1 MAKTTSA
8 DEAPERERDAT
19 GKTAKR
25 NQNMRMLVSNDDG
38 IYSPGIAVLADAA
51 SRFGEVRI
59 VAPDVEQS
67 SMGQAITSNR
77 PLTYRRTPLKNFDAY
92 RVNGT
97 PADCVALG
105 VHLWEKVDW
114 VLSGINLGPNLG
126 TGLWH
131 SGTLAA
137 AKQAVL
143 LGLRGIAFSTP
154 TKDDD
159 PRFEELRPQVED
171 VLRLLMQ
178 ESSPRL
184 LNVNISPNARGI
196 RWTRQSIR
204 QYDGKMV
211 LDEDP
216 MGRAHYWFTVVPI
229 REPEANT
236 DRWAVENGW
245 ISITPLRL
253 DLTDDAELE
262 KLTTTHQEYRPRTLS
277 GGRLTI
283 KTIPARITRNVK
295 EDPSI
300 QETTIWNV
308 ETVLLE
314 KLPDQEVSL
323 VADPKEIGVEQI
335 PGSKLDSTR
344 TVFTIRTQ
352 GRSPLKE
359 GDTIQVRISEIPS
372 REKSGAA

>member
-1 MAKTTSA
+1 
-8 DEAPERERDAT
+8 
-19 GKTAKR
+19 
-25 NQNMRMLVSNDDG
+25 MRMLVSNDDG
-38 IYSPGIAVLADAA
+38 IYSPGITALAEVAA
-51 SRFGEVRI
+51 RFGEVRI

-77 PLTYRRTPLKNFDAY
+77 PLTYRRTRLKAFDAH

-105 VHLWEKVDW
+105 VHLWERVDW

-126 TGLWH
+126 TGVWH

-159 PRFEELRPQVED
+159 PRFEELKPHVEEVLKLLIQEPSPQ
-171 VLRLLMQ
+171 
-178 ESSPRL
+178 L
-184 LNVNISPNARGI
+184 LNVNIPPDARGI
-196 RWTRQSIR
+196 RWARQSVR

-216 MGRAHYWFTVVPI
+216 MGREHYWFTVVPI
-229 REPEANT
+229 REPELNT

-253 DLTDDAELE
+253 DLTDYNELE
-262 KLTTTHQEYRPRTLS
+262 KRS
-277 GGRLTI
+277 
-283 KTIPARITRNVK
+283 
-295 EDPSI
+295 
-300 QETTIWNV
+300 
-308 ETVLLE
+308 
-314 KLPDQEVSL
+314 SL
-323 VADPKEIGVEQI
+323 RK
-335 PGSKLDSTR
+335 
-344 TVFTIRTQ
+344 
-352 GRSPLKE
+352 
-359 GDTIQVRISEIPS
+359 
-372 REKSGAA
+372 